1 MAQPIV
7 SARAQANARG
17 VGIVLAAI
25 LGLALLS
32 LLFAEMGGDSVHK
45 RSHHLTTK
53 ALIQEAAQWSTVAQQ
68 DNNPLLALVHAT
80 YATAYLN
87 VARRMSSDADI
98 EGLASIHVA
107 EFSKAL
113 NSSQQASM
121 RALLAQCPVVAPAG
135 IAALQTGWMA

>member
-1 MAQPIV
+1 
-7 SARAQANARG
+7 
-17 VGIVLAAI
+17 
-25 LGLALLS
+25 
-32 LLFAEMGGDSVHK
+32 
-45 RSHHLTTK
+45 
-53 ALIQEAAQWSTVAQQ
+53 
-68 DNNPLLALVHAT
+68 
-80 YATAYLN
+80 
-87 VARRMSSDADI
+87 MSSDADI